1 MNENKKR
8 SWKHR
13 GTSLIRDLAI
23 RVVFISRETTS
34 LQNNNHSH
42 DACRCGLTWIMEN
55 SNVFGFL
62 FFFWERENCPS
73 FSKTQSGILITVKS
87 DSVNNSTR
95 QPVSPHHSPKNR
107 YTHTHTQI
115 RCFRFS
121 MARRWQILRGS
132 QVRSV
137 PRNRKVFLLCVDQ
150 LKWTWSVEILPC
162 EAARIVHT
170 LNPPIKGCFG
180 NEWGTGASCLRL
192 RPYRNH
198 FSQRH

>member
-55 SNVFGFL
+55 SNVFGFF

-73 FSKTQSGILITVKS
+73 FSKHRAGFLLQSNQIALIIQH
-87 DSVNNSTR
+87 VNQS
-95 QPVSPHHSPKNR
+95 HHTTAPKTD
-107 YTHTHTQI
+107 THTHTQI

-180 NEWGTGASCLRL
+180 NEWGTGAACLRL